1 LAALFASTV
10 TSAAA
15 ALAVASTALGAASR
29 VSGLG
34 MWAAGV
40 LTVASEDKAAAANGP
55 GVAAMKGG
63 GWATAVGADGPTV
76 AVGVVYVADLWPSF
90 GSTRA

>member
-1 LAALFASTV
+1 M
-10 TSAAA
+10 
-15 ALAVASTALGAASR
+15 GAASR

-55 GVAAMKGG
+55 GVAATGG

-76 AVGVVYVADLWPSF
+76 AAGVVYVADLWPSF
-90 GSTRA
+90 GSTRHERPQLERHIPPGSRR